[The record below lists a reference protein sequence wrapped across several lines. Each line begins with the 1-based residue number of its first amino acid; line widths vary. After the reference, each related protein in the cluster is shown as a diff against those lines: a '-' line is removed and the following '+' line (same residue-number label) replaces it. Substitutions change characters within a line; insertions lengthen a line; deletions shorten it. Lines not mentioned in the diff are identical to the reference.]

1 MIATGGLLR
10 ISSRRQDS
18 LRSKSRTQNKQRKRK
33 AKKKRK
39 SDVVVVKGKLKLCS
53 ISGLIAAFGILVLLV
68 GITMAVMGY
77 WPENNPIYQD
87 NFIESKRLPNN
98 RRIYDNKLFASTN
111 WTRNSHVVYQIDL
124 DWSKN
129 NHSNSTEMQT
139 SLFPSLSFFSEFLAS
154 YLHSDKLK
162 VFGPLI
168 MGIGIFLFICAN
180 AVLHENR
187 DKKTK
192 IINLRDI
199 YSTVIDIHSLRS
211 KDCTPLN
218 GFVNYVQSRNV
229 DMKSSGSYSAAM
241 LVTSSWPSTAGETVK
256 PQEQGGSIEA
266 MRHQSLARQQSLTKE
281 RQSFTDTVYS
291 IYRDQSKAPE
301 RVPIPK
307 KWETKSIVTSSINAF
322 TLPVIKLNNCV
333 LDENSAKQV
342 ESGVKEA
349 PASKSKTVPC
359 DLEMASPD
367 PIKSDHIETKEETSK
382 TDLFPCK
389 DISPVHQNT
398 SSLQGASP
406 SSPLGSQVQLL
417 PPSPSKREMG
427 SDISLGALSTYSKTI
442 DLGDCPSTADIEGD
456 TSRHPS
462 CPLLECSN
470 SKGYLKLVGVESFES
485 SEVTVARREDCKE
498 TSVEDMEDCI
508 VQDAQENTDKTER
521 GIQRQY
527 TNREKLLMISKS
539 NATVMIEDEELE
551 STGI

>member
-18 LRSKSRTQNKQRKRK
+18 LPSKSRTQNKQRKRK

-53 ISGLIAAFGILVLLV
+53 LSGLIAAFGILVLLV
-68 GITMAVMGY
+68 GIAMAVMGY
-77 WPENNPIYQD
+77 WPENNQLYQD
-87 NFIESKRLPNN
+87 NFTESKPLPNN
-98 RRIYDNKLFASTN
+98 RRIYDNKF
-111 WTRNSHVVYQIDL
+111 
-124 DWSKN
+124 
-129 NHSNSTEMQT
+129 NSTKMET
-139 SLFPSLSFFSEFLAS
+139 SSFSPSLSFFSEFLAS

-192 IINLRDI
+192 IINLRDM

-211 KDCTPLN
+211 KDRTPFN
-218 GFVNYVQSRNV
+218 GFVNYVQSRSV
-229 DMKSSGSYSAAM
+229 DMKSRGSYNSAM
-241 LVTSSWPSTAGETVK
+241 LVKSSWSSTAGGTVK
-256 PQEQGGSIEA
+256 AQGQAGNTETLKC
-266 MRHQSLARQQSLTKE
+266 QSLARQQSLSKE

-301 RVPIPK
+301 RVPITK

-322 TLPVIKLNNCV
+322 TLPIIKLNNCV
-333 LDENSAKQV
+333 LDENKM
-342 ESGVKEA
+342 G
-349 PASKSKTVPC
+349 
-359 DLEMASPD
+359 SPD
-367 PIKSDHIETKEETSK
+367 PINSDHIETKEETSK
-382 TDLFPCK
+382 TGLFTSK
-389 DISPVHQNT
+389 DGPPVHQTT
-398 SSLQGASP
+398 SSLQGASQ

-417 PPSPSKREMG
+417 PPSPSRRE
-427 SDISLGALSTYSKTI
+427 ISSNLSFGALSTYSNTI
-442 DLGDCPSTADIEGD
+442 DLGDCPSIADTEGD

-462 CPLLECSN
+462 CPLLERSN

-485 SEVTVARREDCKE
+485 SQVTVTRSEDYQE

-508 VQDAQENTDKTER
+508 VQDAQESTDKTQR
-521 GIQRQY
+521 GIQKQY
-527 TNREKLLMISKS
+527 TNREKLSKS
-539 NATVMIEDEELE
+539 NATVTTEDEELE
-551 STGI
+551 STDI

>member
-139 SLFPSLSFFSEFLAS
+139 SFSPSLSFFSEFLAS

-229 DMKSSGSYSAAM
+229 DMKSSGSYSTAM
-241 LVTSSWPSTAGETVK
+241 LVTSSWPSTAGGTVK

-266 MRHQSLARQQSLTKE
+266 MRHQSLARQQSLSKE

-359 DLEMASPD
+359 DLEIASPD

-382 TDLFPCK
+382 TGLFTCK
-389 DISPVHQNT
+389 DISPVHQST

-417 PPSPSKREMG
+417 PSSPSKREMG
-427 SDISLGALSTYSKTI
+427 SNISLDALSTYSKTI

-456 TSRHPS
+456 MSRHPS

-485 SEVTVARREDCKE
+485 EVTVGRREDCKE

-508 VQDAQENTDKTER
+508 AQDAQESTDKTER

-539 NATVMIEDEELE
+539 NSTVMIEDEELE